1 MVGAAKS
8 APWFACDSS
17 PVSPQRR
24 TALISIFAACV
35 LIAVKLI
42 AGIASHS
49 LGLLSEAA
57 HSGTDLIAALLTFV
71 ALGVAAQPAD
81 PGHPYGHGKAEH
93 LAALAEAAILV
104 AASLVIAWRALWRL
118 FGLAHGQVDPRWW
131 ALVVIGGVMVIDA
144 VRAAASY
151 RAGRRYR
158 SAALQANALH
168 FASDFAGSGA
178 VLLGLVA
185 ARAGYHWADSAA
197 ALFVAA
203 LVLLV
208 ASRLMRLNVDVLM
221 DRVPPDAQE
230 AALAA
235 IASLEPAVELRRLRM
250 RQAAGRQFADVVIG
264 VPPGAAVGQGHA
276 AADAVEEAV
285 HSALPDSD
293 VVVHVEPRQDEA
305 ALRERVLAA
314 AQRVP
319 RVREIHNLT
328 VLRVGRATEVSLHLK
343 LPGDLPLEEAHEVAT
358 AVERAI
364 VDSVPEVD
372 AVQTHLEPLAEAGE
386 GRSVD
391 DSTPDHAL
399 VERIVREVTGG
410 PPRALRFL
418 RTDEGLLAH
427 LTLCLDPGTP
437 LAEAHA
443 RASEIEE
450 RIRNERPEISD
461 VIVHTEP

>member
-1 MVGAAKS
+1 
-8 APWFACDSS
+8 
-17 PVSPQRR
+17 VSPQRR
-24 TALISIFAACV
+24 TALVSILAACL
-35 LIAVKLI
+35 LIAVKLV

-71 ALGVAAQPAD
+71 AVGVAAQPAD
-81 PGHPYGHGKAEH
+81 RGHAYGHGKAEH

-118 FGLAHGQVDPRWW
+118 VGLAHGQVDPRWW
-131 ALVVIGGVMVIDA
+131 ALVVIGGVMVVDA
-144 VRAAASY
+144 VRASISY

-203 LVLLV
+203 LVLL
-208 ASRLMRLNVDVLM
+208 AAGRLMRLNVDVLM
-221 DRVPPDAQE
+221 DRVPPEAQE

-235 IASLEPAVELRRLRM
+235 IASVEPPVELRRLRM

-285 HSALPDSD
+285 HGALPESD
-293 VVVHVEPRQDEA
+293 VVVHVEPRQDES

-328 VLRVGRATEVSLHLK
+328 VLRVGDATEASLHLK

-358 AVERAI
+358 EVERAI

-372 AVQTHLEPLAEAGE
+372 AVQTHLEPFAEAGE
-386 GRSVD
+386 GRSAEED
-391 DSTPDHAL
+391 AAADRAL
-399 VERIVREVTGG
+399 VDRIVREATGA
-410 PPRALRFL
+410 PPRELRFL

-427 LTLCLDPGTP
+427 LTLCLDPGTS

-450 RIRNERPEISD
+450 RIRTERPEISD